1 MVQIST
7 GRHSAAA
14 VSRALQVVMGSVLP
28 DAGEVLKA
36 RENLRIAHL
45 SQEFDV
51 EPSRTLREEFLSAF
65 GEQIE
70 VGEGQ
75 GWRAQAGALWEEAFA
90 EQMEVVRG

>member
-1 MVQIST
+1 
-7 GRHSAAA
+7 
-14 VSRALQVVMGSVLP
+14 MGAVLP

-70 VGEGQ
+70 VG
-75 GWRAQAGALWEEAFA
+75 AG
-90 EQMEVVRG
+90 